1 MNLLSYVFGCNC
13 NDVFRILHFEQF
25 AAGRPHVRG
34 LFIVRWI
41 DRSFHSLNDNHA
53 VASRKRSRQKKS
65 GIGRFFI

>member
-13 NDVFRILHFEQF
+13 NDVFRILYFEQF
-25 AAGRPHVRG
+25 AAAPDVRTYVVY
-34 LFIVRWI
+34 L
-41 DRSFHSLNDNHA
+41 SFAGSIGHSLNDKHA